1 VGAPSPDATAEE
13 RLDHA
18 LGLAFTHLGRRER
31 TVAEVRAHRAK
42 RDVDDATAEATVA
55 ELRRQDYLDDE
66 GFATR
71 FVEDKRTLEAWGRE
85 RIERGLLARGID
97 RECAGRALAGVGHG
111 DELDAALAL
120 LVRRYAA
127 PLEDPRE
134 ARKAFGVL
142 VRKGYDGE
150 VAGDAVRAHAR
161 GDALS

>member
-1 VGAPSPDATAEE
+1 MGAPSPDATAEA

-18 LGLAFTHLGRRER
+18 LGLAFDHLGRRER
-31 TVAEVRAHRAK
+31 TLAEVRAHLAK
-42 RDVDDATAEATVA
+42 RDVDEATAEAAIA
-55 ELRRQDYLDDE
+55 ELGRQGYLDDE
-66 GFATR
+66 AFAAR
-71 FVEDKRTLEAWGRE
+71 YVEDKQTLEAWGRD
-85 RIERGLLARGID
+85 RIERGLAARGVP
-97 RECAGRALAGVGHG
+97 RECARAALAGVGHG

-120 LVRRYAA
+120 LVRRYPA

-161 GDALS
+161 GDLLS